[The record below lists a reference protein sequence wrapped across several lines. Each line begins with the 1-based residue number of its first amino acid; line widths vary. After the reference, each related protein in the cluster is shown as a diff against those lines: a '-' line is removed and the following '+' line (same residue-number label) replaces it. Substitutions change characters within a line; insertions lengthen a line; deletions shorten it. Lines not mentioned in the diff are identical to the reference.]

1 MRSYVRHFDG
11 DEVLRQEVESLL
23 CYELDSMQ
31 FLERPVAGVAADA
44 AGETSMIDRLIG
56 SYTIV
61 APPGAGGMGE
71 VYRANARDAQSP
83 SSRRDLRAG
92 RIRRHHRTGP

>member
-1 MRSYVRHFDG
+1 MRR

-31 FLERPVAGVAADA
+31 FLERPAAGVAADA

-56 SYTIV
+56 S
-61 APPGAGGMGE
+61 
-71 VYRANARDAQSP
+71 
-83 SSRRDLRAG
+83 
-92 RIRRHHRTGP
+92 